1 MAARKKSS
9 EEVRSM
15 KKIEAIVRPE
25 KVDDVKSALERAGF
39 VSMNVTE
46 IRGRGRQR
54 GLKLMWRGSEY
65 LVDMVPKVKIE
76 MVVRDGDVEK
86 VAAIIKENAYTG
98 NIGDGKIFVVPVEEA
113 IRIRTGERGEDAI

>member
-113 IRIRTGERGEDAI
+113 IRIKTGERGEDAI